1 MNKSLRHSIRSL
13 AVNAP
18 IEEDGASATF
28 WATLPQLVVDQSNL
42 ASTAQALA
50 EHFAIAGGLFE
61 QGSHVV
67 KIVHAP
73 DGDQVQVQRLN
84 VDSVVLEA
92 HDVCRP
98 VAVRTVGGKL
108 VWEFITLPDRVAR
121 LFLNLNGR
129 RGLRQLRGICA
140 TPLLS
145 DDGAIRCD
153 SGYDRITGLWCV
165 GVGLPLISERP
176 TLEDARASLQ
186 LIRSMFGTFPFA
198 DAVRVASNAGSVVDL
213 AKPPANAETTYIL
226 GLMTA
231 VCRPSLPLA
240 PALLIRAPQLS
251 GSGTG
256 KGLLVHAIAQ
266 IAFGQEP
273 PAFTSSGSRRELD
286 KRIESALIE
295 SGPIILLD
303 NCNAEQL
310 SSNVLAQVITESS
323 VTTRLLGQSRMVP
336 LNTKAF
342 IAATGNAVRISEDLA
357 RRFIVVNLDAKCEN
371 PEQRSFHEDFCASI
385 KERRADLLAAI
396 LMIWRWGRQTSL
408 KPGMPLGSFEQWA
421 AWCRDP
427 LLALGCVDPVHH
439 ATDLKFED
447 PHRQQ
452 IFEFLETWYA
462 QHGSKSVKLRDID
475 PRVRDLI
482 GGSRQKFATFVRNL
496 EGARA
501 GGFVVTITKPQGKWG
516 AAGYAVHREDKMT
529 AH

>member
-1 MNKSLRHSIRSL
+1 
-13 AVNAP
+13 
-18 IEEDGASATF
+18 
-28 WATLPQLVVDQSNL
+28 
-42 ASTAQALA
+42 
-50 EHFAIAGGLFE
+50 
-61 QGSHVV
+61 
-67 KIVHAP
+67 
-73 DGDQVQVQRLN
+73 
-84 VDSVVLEA
+84 
-92 HDVCRP
+92 
-98 VAVRTVGGKL
+98 
-108 VWEFITLPDRVAR
+108 
-121 LFLNLNGR
+121 
-129 RGLRQLRGICA
+129 
-140 TPLLS
+140 
-145 DDGAIRCD
+145 
-153 SGYDRITGLWCV
+153 
-165 GVGLPLISERP
+165 
-176 TLEDARASLQ
+176 
-186 LIRSMFGTFPFA
+186 
-198 DAVRVASNAGSVVDL
+198 
-213 AKPPANAETTYIL
+213 
-226 GLMTA
+226 MTA